1 VERKKHSETRHA
13 NVSDIS
19 ALCALASALASTR
32 LALLI
37 DDSSRRMSR
46 DRIPRDAS
54 PRAIGPATRVVNERS
69 IILKP
74 RTSSAMTK
82 TLNPTVEHE
91 LSMDRTAGKSAA
103 PEANAAE
110 AANEGN
116 EPSEAQASAAALL
129 DLTPQQAGT
138 QTLLRGLAILEAA
151 AGGARDLRSIG
162 AALGTTRSTTH
173 RLVSSLVQARYLRQ
187 VGGGYLLGP
196 KLIELGTIALEQM
209 PLTAVAR
216 PHLQVLAEHTHD
228 TIHLGVRDG
237 DDVLY
242 IDKIPGTRGLEM
254 RSRVGHRMPLA
265 STGIG
270 KAMMLDLPPET
281 WSKLLEASHRVLA
294 KVSFKPDHQP
304 DIDTFVQRMTRY
316 SQGGFTFDLEEN
328 EASIRCV
335 AAPVRDASGAIVA
348 ALSVASTIPYMP
360 SERMEELIPVVQREA
375 RAISQELGW
384 RVPQPATRRIK
395 R

>member
-1 VERKKHSETRHA
+1 
-13 NVSDIS
+13 
-19 ALCALASALASTR
+19 
-32 LALLI
+32 
-37 DDSSRRMSR
+37 
-46 DRIPRDAS
+46 
-54 PRAIGPATRVVNERS
+54 
-69 IILKP
+69 
-74 RTSSAMTK
+74 MTK
-82 TLNPTVEHE
+82 TLNPIIEHE
-91 LSMDRTAGKSAA
+91 LSMDRTAGKPAA
-103 PEANAAE
+103 PDANAAD
-110 AANEGN
+110 AVSDAS

-281 WSKLLEASHRVLA
+281 WRKLLEASHRVLA

-304 DIDTFVQRMTRY
+304 DIDTFIQRMTRY

>member
-1 VERKKHSETRHA
+1 
-13 NVSDIS
+13 
-19 ALCALASALASTR
+19 
-32 LALLI
+32 
-37 DDSSRRMSR
+37 
-46 DRIPRDAS
+46 
-54 PRAIGPATRVVNERS
+54 
-69 IILKP
+69 
-74 RTSSAMTK
+74 MTK
-82 TLNPTVEHE
+82 TLNPIIEHE
-91 LSMDRTAGKSAA
+91 LSMDRTAGSTAA
-103 PEANAAE
+103 PEAE
-110 AANEGN
+110 AANEAA

-281 WSKLLEASHRVLA
+281 WKKLVEASHRVLA

-304 DIDTFVQRMTRY
+304 DIDTFIQRMTRY

-384 RVPQPATRRIK
+384 RVPQPTTRRIK

>member
-1 VERKKHSETRHA
+1 MNKSPNT
-13 NVSDIS
+13 DIDV
-19 ALCALASALASTR
+19 A
-32 LALLI
+32 
-37 DDSSRRMSR
+37 D
-46 DRIPRDAS
+46 
-54 PRAIGPATRVVNERS
+54 
-69 IILKP
+69 
-74 RTSSAMTK
+74 
-82 TLNPTVEHE
+82 
-91 LSMDRTAGKSAA
+91 TAAA
-103 PEANAAE
+103 PHLADTPKSTDNKPNVRDPDAIAL
-110 AANEGN
+110 
-116 EPSEAQASAAALL
+116 PSTLL
-129 DLTPQQAGT
+129 DITPQQAGT

-151 AGGARDLRSIG
+151 ANGARDLRAFG

-187 VGGGYLLGP
+187 VQGGYLLGP

-216 PHLQVLAEHTHD
+216 PHLEALAQHTHD

-270 KAMMLDLPPET
+270 KAMMLDLPHDT
-281 WSKLLEASHRVLA
+281 WSKLLESSHRALA
-294 KVSFKPDHQP
+294 GASFKPDHRP
-304 DIDTFVQRMTRY
+304 DVDTFLQRMTRY
-316 SQGGFTFDLEEN
+316 AQGGFTFDLEEN

-360 SERMEELIPVVQREA
+360 HERMEELIPVVQREA
-375 RAISQELGW
+375 RAISEELGW
-384 RVPQPATRRIK
+384 RVPQPTTRRIK

>member
-1 VERKKHSETRHA
+1 
-13 NVSDIS
+13 
-19 ALCALASALASTR
+19 
-32 LALLI
+32 
-37 DDSSRRMSR
+37 M
-46 DRIPRDAS
+46 
-54 PRAIGPATRVVNERS
+54 
-69 IILKP
+69 
-74 RTSSAMTK
+74 SAMTK
-82 TLNPTVEHE
+82 TLNATIDAEM
-91 LSMDRTAGKSAA
+91 SMAQVIAEQD
-103 PEANAAE
+103 ANV
-110 AANEGN
+110 AND
-116 EPSEAQASAAALL
+116 AQASAAALL

-151 AGGARDLRSIG
+151 ATGARDLRSIG

-216 PHLQVLAEHTHD
+216 PHLQVLADYTHD

-254 RSRVGHRMPLA
+254 RSRVGHRMPMA

-270 KAMMLDLPPET
+270 KAMMLDLPSEK
-281 WSKLLEASHRVLA
+281 WSTLLEASHRVLA

-304 DIDTFVQRMTRY
+304 DFDTFVQRMTRY
-316 SQGGFTFDLEEN
+316 AQGGFTFDLEEN

-348 ALSVASTIPYMP
+348 AVTAVRPHLVWGPGDTQLIARVV
-360 SERMEELIPVVQREA
+360 ERA
-375 RAISQELGW
+375 RAGRLALVGSGAALIDTANWLNDLLGGNEMGFV
-384 RVPQPATRRIK
+384 RRSGKVPATQQEVEAFHAARTGFK
-395 R
+395 WESK

>member
-1 VERKKHSETRHA
+1 MKRKKHSETSHA

-19 ALCALASALASTR
+19 ATSALASALASMR

-37 DDSSRRMSR
+37 DDLPRRF
-46 DRIPRDAS
+46 PRDAS
-54 PRAIGPATRVVNERS
+54 PRAIGAVTRVVNERS
-69 IILKP
+69 VIFKP

-82 TLNPTVEHE
+82 TLNTPVEHE
-91 LSMDRTAGKSAA
+91 LSMDRTAGKPAA
-103 PEANAAE
+103 PDADEANGAS
-110 AANEGN
+110 

-294 KVSFKPDHQP
+294 KVSFRPDHQP
-304 DIDTFVQRMTRY
+304 DIDTFIQRMTRY

>member
-1 VERKKHSETRHA
+1 MNKAMFSHAPIAGSEVLPQSQPTA
-13 NVSDIS
+13 QPSGQPLQS
-19 ALCALASALASTR
+19 APQA
-32 LALLI
+32 
-37 DDSSRRMSR
+37 
-46 DRIPRDAS
+46 PS
-54 PRAIGPATRVVNERS
+54 PRKPPAAPRVRAAAMPPGPATDTIGV
-69 IILKP
+69 
-74 RTSSAMTK
+74 
-82 TLNPTVEHE
+82 
-91 LSMDRTAGKSAA
+91 
-103 PEANAAE
+103 
-110 AANEGN
+110 
-116 EPSEAQASAAALL
+116 PSTLL
-129 DLTPQQAGT
+129 DITPQQAGT

-151 AGGARDLRSIG
+151 AAGVRDLRTFG

-187 VGGGYLLGP
+187 VQGGYLLGP

-209 PLTAVAR
+209 PLTTVAH
-216 PHLQVLAEHTHD
+216 PHLQALAEKTLD

-270 KAMMLDLPPET
+270 KAMMLDLTPET
-281 WSKLLEASHRVLA
+281 WRSLFEASRRRLA
-294 KVSFKPDHQP
+294 AVTFTSDKRPDAP
-304 DIDTFVQRMTRY
+304 TFMQRMTTY
-316 SQGGFTFDLEEN
+316 ATGGYTFDLEEN

-335 AAPVRDASGAIVA
+335 AAPVRDASGAVVA
-348 ALSVASTIPYMP
+348 ALSVASTIPYM
-360 SERMEELIPVVQREA
+360 SMERMDELIPVVQREA
-375 RAISQELGW
+375 RAISEELGW

>member
-1 VERKKHSETRHA
+1 MNKAMPPHAESTSEA
-13 NVSDIS
+13 DQ
-19 ALCALASALASTR
+19 
-32 LALLI
+32 
-37 DDSSRRMSR
+37 
-46 DRIPRDAS
+46 
-54 PRAIGPATRVVNERS
+54 AT
-69 IILKP
+69 
-74 RTSSAMTK
+74 
-82 TLNPTVEHE
+82 
-91 LSMDRTAGKSAA
+91 SAA
-103 PEANAAE
+103 PRRA
-110 AANEGN
+110 
-116 EPSEAQASAAALL
+116 PASAPAARTPRAGAQPPAVEGIALPGTLL
-129 DLTPQQAGT
+129 DVTPQQAGT

-151 AGGARDLRSIG
+151 AAGVRDLRTFG

-187 VGGGYLLGP
+187 VQGGYLLGP

-216 PHLQVLAEHTHD
+216 PHLEALAQHTHD

-270 KAMMLDLPPET
+270 KAMMLDLESNA
-281 WSKLLEASHRVLA
+281 WKKLLEASHRALA
-294 KVSFKPDHQP
+294 RTSFKPDHRP
-304 DIDTFVQRMTRY
+304 DVSTFVQRMTRY

-335 AAPVRDASGAIVA
+335 AAPVRDASGAVVA

-360 SERMEELIPVVQREA
+360 LERMDELIPVVQREA
-375 RAISQELGW
+375 RAISEELGW
-384 RVPQPATRRIK
+384 RAPQPTTRRIK